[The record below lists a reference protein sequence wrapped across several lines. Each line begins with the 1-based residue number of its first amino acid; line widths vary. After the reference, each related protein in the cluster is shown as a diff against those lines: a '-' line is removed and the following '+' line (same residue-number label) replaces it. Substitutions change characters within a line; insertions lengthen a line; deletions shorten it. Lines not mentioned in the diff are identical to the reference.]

1 MELIRGIH
9 NIKPWHRG
17 CVLTIGNFDGVHL
30 GHQAVLCRLTE
41 QARLLG
47 VPACVMIFEPQPRE
61 LFTGEN
67 APARL
72 TRLREKYQQLARLG
86 IDRLLCVRFNAEFA
100 AQSPDHF
107 IRGLLVDKL
116 GVRFLVVGD
125 DFRFGQNRGGD
136 FELLTRAG
144 RAFDFDVVSTQSWR
158 MNSQRVSSTLI
169 RDALVNDR
177 LNDAA
182 HMLGRPYSLC
192 GRVAHGA
199 KLGRTIGFPTANVAL
214 KRQVSPVSGVYA
226 VELLLD
232 GQRYPGV
239 ANVGNKPTVNGTQA
253 LLEVHLFDFSGDIYG
268 KQVEVELRHKLRNEQ
283 KFASFALL
291 KEQIQRDAA
300 KARHWFGLTV
310 SEPNGM

>member
-1 MELIRGIH
+1 MELIRGIP
-9 NIKPWHRG
+9 NIKPWHSG

-30 GHQAVLCRLTE
+30 GHQAVLQGLIE
-41 QARLLG
+41 QARRLQ
-47 VPACVMIFEPQPRE
+47 VPACVMVFEPQPRE
-61 LFTGEN
+61 LFSGGK

-86 IDRLLCVRFNAEFA
+86 IDRLLCVRFSSEFA

-107 IRGLLVDKL
+107 IRDLLVEKL

-125 DFRFGQNRGGD
+125 DFRFGQYRHGD

-144 RAFDFDVVSTQSWR
+144 AAFNFEVVSTQSLR
-158 MNSQRVSSTLI
+158 RKSQRVSSTLI
-169 RDALVNDR
+169 REALMQDR
-177 LNDAA
+177 LADATE
-182 HMLGRPYSLC
+182 MLGRPYSLW

-226 VELLLD
+226 VELLMD
-232 GQRYPGV
+232 GQSYPGV
-239 ANVGNKPTVNGTQA
+239 ANIGNKPTVNGSQA

-291 KEQIQRDAA
+291 KEQIQRDAVA
-300 KARHWFGLTV
+300 ARHWFGLAV

>member
-30 GHQAVLCRLTE
+30 GHQSVLRRLTE
-41 QARLLG
+41 QAKRLG
-47 VPACVMIFEPQPRE
+47 VASCVMVFEPQPRE
-61 LFTGEN
+61 LFTGDQ
-67 APARL
+67 APPRL

-86 IDRLLCVRFNAEFA
+86 IDRLLCVRFNADFA

-125 DFRFGQNRGGD
+125 DFRFGQHRGGD
-136 FELLTRAG
+136 FAQLTRAG
-144 RAFDFDVVSTQSWR
+144 RAFDFEVVSTQSWC
-158 MNSQRVSSTLI
+158 MNRQRVSSTLI
-169 RDALVNDR
+169 RKALGEDQ
-177 LNDAA
+177 LEAA
-182 HMLGRPYSLC
+182 AQMLGRRFSVC

-214 KRQVSPVSGVYA
+214 KRQVIPVSGVYA
-226 VELLLD
+226 VDLWLN

-239 ANVGNKPTVNGTQA
+239 ANIGDKPTVNGSQS
-253 LLEVHLFDFSGDIYG
+253 LLEVHLFDFSGDLYG
-268 KQVEVELRHKLRNEQ
+268 KQVELELRHKLRNEQ
-283 KFASFALL
+283 KFASFSLL

-300 KARHWFGLTV
+300 AARQWFAQAA
-310 SEPNGM
+310 SKPNGM

>member
-9 NIKPWHRG
+9 NIKPWHSG

-30 GHQAVLCRLTE
+30 GHQSVLRRLIE
-41 QARLLG
+41 QARRLN

-61 LFTGEN
+61 LFTGN
-67 APARL
+67 DAPPRL

-86 IDRLLCVRFNAEFA
+86 IDRLLCVRFNEAFA

-107 IRGLLVDKL
+107 IRDLLVDKL

-125 DFRFGQNRGGD
+125 DFRFGQHRGGN

-144 RAFDFDVVSTQSWR
+144 QRFDFEVVSTQSWC
-158 MNSQRVSSTLI
+158 MNRQRVSSTLI
-169 RDALVNDR
+169 RDAMVNDELTR
-177 LNDAA
+177 AA
-182 HMLGRPYSLC
+182 AMLGRPFSLC

-226 VELLLD
+226 VELCLD

-239 ANVGNKPTVNGTQA
+239 ANIGNKPTVNGTQA

-268 KQVEVELRHKLRNEQ
+268 KQVEVELRHKLRSEQ
-283 KFASFALL
+283 KFASFELL

-300 KARHWFGLTV
+300 TARHWFGLAV

>member
-30 GHQAVLCRLTE
+30 GHQAVLRRLTE
-41 QARLLG
+41 QARRLK

-61 LFTGEN
+61 LFTGAN

-144 RAFDFDVVSTQSWR
+144 RAFDFEVVSTQSWR

-177 LNDAA
+177 LLDAA
-182 HMLGRPYSLC
+182 GMLGRPYSLC

-226 VELLLD
+226 VELWLD
-232 GQRYPGV
+232 GKRYPGV

-268 KQVEVELRHKLRNEQ
+268 KQVEVELRHKLRGEQ

>member
-30 GHQAVLCRLTE
+30 GHQSVLRRLTE
-41 QARLLG
+41 QAQRLG
-47 VPACVMIFEPQPRE
+47 VASCVMVFEPQPRE
-61 LFTGEN
+61 LFTGDQ
-67 APARL
+67 APPRL

-86 IDRLLCVRFNAEFA
+86 IDRLLCVRFNADFA

-136 FELLTRAG
+136 FAQLTRAG
-144 RAFDFDVVSTQSWR
+144 RAFDFEVVSTQSWC
-158 MNSQRVSSTLI
+158 MNRQRVSSTLI
-169 RDALVNDR
+169 RKALGEDQ
-177 LNDAA
+177 LEAA
-182 HMLGRPYSLC
+182 AQMLGRRFSVC

-214 KRQVSPVSGVYA
+214 KRQVIPVSGVYA
-226 VELLLD
+226 VDLWLN

-239 ANVGNKPTVNGTQA
+239 ANIGDKPTVNGSQS
-253 LLEVHLFDFSGDIYG
+253 LLEVHLFDFSGDLYG

-300 KARHWFGLTV
+300 AARQWFAQAA
-310 SEPNGM
+310 SKPNGM

>member
-30 GHQAVLCRLTE
+30 GHQSVLRRLTE
-41 QARLLG
+41 QAQRLG
-47 VPACVMIFEPQPRE
+47 VASCVMVFEPQPRE
-61 LFTGEN
+61 LFTGDQ
-67 APARL
+67 APPRL
-72 TRLREKYQQLARLG
+72 TRLREKYQQLAKLG
-86 IDRLLCVRFNAEFA
+86 IDRLLCVRFNADFA

-136 FELLTRAG
+136 FAQLTRAG
-144 RAFDFDVVSTQSWR
+144 RAFDFEVVSTQSWC
-158 MNSQRVSSTLI
+158 MNRQRVSSTLI
-169 RDALVNDR
+169 RKALGEDQ
-177 LNDAA
+177 LEAA
-182 HMLGRPYSLC
+182 AQMLGRRFSVC

-214 KRQVSPVSGVYA
+214 KRQVIPVSGVYA
-226 VELLLD
+226 VDLWLN

-239 ANVGNKPTVNGTQA
+239 ANIGDKPTVNGSQS
-253 LLEVHLFDFSGDIYG
+253 LLEVHLFDFSGDLYG

-300 KARHWFGLTV
+300 AARQWFAQAA
-310 SEPNGM
+310 SKPNGM

>member
-30 GHQAVLCRLTE
+30 GHQAVLSRLVE
-41 QARLLG
+41 QARRLK
-47 VPACVMIFEPQPRE
+47 VPACVMVFEPQPQE
-61 LFTGEN
+61 LFTGAE
-67 APARL
+67 APPRL

-86 IDRLLCVRFNAEFA
+86 IDRLLCVRFNADFA
-100 AQSPDHF
+100 AQSPDEF

-144 RAFDFDVVSTQSWR
+144 KAFDFEVVSTQSWR
-158 MNSQRVSSTLI
+158 MNSRRVSSTLI
-169 RDALVNDR
+169 REALAADR
-177 LNDAA
+177 LDDAA
-182 HMLGRPYSLC
+182 NMLGRPFALC

-214 KRQVSPVSGVYA
+214 KRQVIPVSGVYV
-226 VELLLD
+226 VELLLN
-232 GQRYPGV
+232 GRRYPGV
-239 ANVGNKPTVNGTQA
+239 ANIGDKPTVCGTRA
-253 LLEVHLFDFSGDIYG
+253 LLEVHLFDFSGDLYG

-300 KARHWFGLTV
+300 EARQWFGLAS

>member
-30 GHQAVLCRLTE
+30 GHQAVLRRLTE

-253 LLEVHLFDFSGDIYG
+253 LLEVHLFGFSGDIYG

>member
-30 GHQAVLCRLTE
+30 GHQSVLRRLTE
-41 QARLLG
+41 QAKRLG
-47 VPACVMIFEPQPRE
+47 VASCVMVFEPQPRE
-61 LFTGEN
+61 LFTGDQ
-67 APARL
+67 APPRL

-86 IDRLLCVRFNAEFA
+86 IDRLLCVRFNADFA

-136 FELLTRAG
+136 FAQLTRAG
-144 RAFDFDVVSTQSWR
+144 RAFDFEVVSTQSWC
-158 MNSQRVSSTLI
+158 MNRQRVSSTLI
-169 RDALVNDR
+169 RKALGEDQ
-177 LNDAA
+177 LEAA
-182 HMLGRPYSLC
+182 AQMLGRRFSVC

-214 KRQVSPVSGVYA
+214 KRQVIPVSGVYA
-226 VELLLD
+226 VDLWLN

-239 ANVGNKPTVNGTQA
+239 ANIGDKPTVNGSQS
-253 LLEVHLFDFSGDIYG
+253 LLEVHLFDFSGDLYG

-300 KARHWFGLTV
+300 AARQWFAQAA
-310 SEPNGM
+310 SKPNGM

>member
-30 GHQAVLCRLTE
+30 GHQAVLRRLTE
-41 QARLLG
+41 QARRLK

-61 LFTGEN
+61 LFTGAN

-144 RAFDFDVVSTQSWR
+144 RAFDFEVVSTQSWR

-177 LNDAA
+177 LLDAA
-182 HMLGRPYSLC
+182 GMLGRPYSLC

-226 VELLLD
+226 VELWLD
-232 GQRYPGV
+232 GKRYPGV

-268 KQVEVELRHKLRNEQ
+268 KQVEVELRHKLRSEQ

>member
-30 GHQAVLCRLTE
+30 GHQSVLRRLTE
-41 QARLLG
+41 QAQRLG
-47 VPACVMIFEPQPRE
+47 VPSCVMVFEPQPRE
-61 LFTGEN
+61 LFTGDQ
-67 APARL
+67 APPRL

-86 IDRLLCVRFNAEFA
+86 IDRLLCVRFNADFA

-136 FELLTRAG
+136 FVQLTRAG
-144 RAFDFDVVSTQSWR
+144 RAFDFEVVSTQSWC
-158 MNSQRVSSTLI
+158 MNRQRVSSTLI
-169 RDALVNDR
+169 RQALGRDKLEV
-177 LNDAA
+177 AA
-182 HMLGRPYSLC
+182 QMLGRRFSVC

-214 KRQVSPVSGVYA
+214 KRQVIPVSGVYA
-226 VELLLD
+226 VDLWLN
-232 GQRYPGV
+232 GHRYPGV
-239 ANVGNKPTVNGTQA
+239 ANIGDKPTVNGSQS
-253 LLEVHLFDFSGDIYG
+253 LLEVHLFDFSGDLYG

-300 KARHWFGLTV
+300 HARQWFAQAA
-310 SEPNGM
+310 SKPNGM

>member
-30 GHQAVLCRLTE
+30 GHQSVLRRLTE
-41 QARLLG
+41 QAQRLG
-47 VPACVMIFEPQPRE
+47 VASCVMVFEPQPRE
-61 LFTGEN
+61 LFTGDQ
-67 APARL
+67 APPRL

-86 IDRLLCVRFNAEFA
+86 IDRLLCVRFNADFA

-125 DFRFGQNRGGD
+125 DFRFGQHRGGD
-136 FELLTRAG
+136 FAQLTRAG
-144 RAFDFDVVSTQSWR
+144 RAFDFEVVSTQSWC
-158 MNSQRVSSTLI
+158 MNRQRVSSTLI
-169 RDALVNDR
+169 RKALGEDQ
-177 LNDAA
+177 LEAA
-182 HMLGRPYSLC
+182 AQMLGRRFSVC

-214 KRQVSPVSGVYA
+214 KRQVIPVSGVYA
-226 VELLLD
+226 VDLWLN
-232 GQRYPGV
+232 GQRYSGV
-239 ANVGNKPTVNGTQA
+239 ANIGNKPTVNGSQS
-253 LLEVHLFDFSGDIYG
+253 LLEVHLFDFSGDLYG

-300 KARHWFGLTV
+300 AARQWFAQAA
-310 SEPNGM
+310 SKPNGM

>member
-30 GHQAVLCRLTE
+30 GHQSVLRRLTE
-41 QARLLG
+41 QAKRLG
-47 VPACVMIFEPQPRE
+47 VASCVMVFEPQPRE
-61 LFTGEN
+61 LFTGDQ
-67 APARL
+67 APPRL

-86 IDRLLCVRFNAEFA
+86 IDRLLCVRFNADFA

-125 DFRFGQNRGGD
+125 DFRFGQHRGGD
-136 FELLTRAG
+136 FAQLTRAG
-144 RAFDFDVVSTQSWR
+144 RAFDFEVVSTQSWC
-158 MNSQRVSSTLI
+158 MNRQRVSSALI
-169 RDALVNDR
+169 RKALGEDQ
-177 LNDAA
+177 LEAA
-182 HMLGRPYSLC
+182 AQMLGRRFSVC

-214 KRQVSPVSGVYA
+214 KRQVIPVSGVYA
-226 VELLLD
+226 VDLWLN
-232 GQRYPGV
+232 GQRYSGV
-239 ANVGNKPTVNGTQA
+239 ANIGNKPTVNGSQS
-253 LLEVHLFDFSGDIYG
+253 LLEVHLFDFSGDLYG

-300 KARHWFGLTV
+300 AARQWFAQAA
-310 SEPNGM
+310 SKPNGM

>member
-1 MELIRGIH
+1 MELIRGIQ

-17 CVLTIGNFDGVHL
+17 CVLSIGNFDGVHL
-30 GHQAVLCRLTE
+30 GHQSVLHRLTE
-41 QARLLG
+41 QARRLN

-61 LFTGEN
+61 LFTGN
-67 APARL
+67 DAPPRL

-86 IDRLLCVRFNAEFA
+86 IDRLLCVRFNADFA

-107 IRGLLVDKL
+107 IRDLLVDKL

-125 DFRFGQNRGGD
+125 DFRFGQHRDGD

-144 RAFDFDVVSTQSWR
+144 DAFGFEVVSTQSWC

-169 RDALVNDR
+169 RDAMMNDK
-177 LNDAA
+177 LSDAA
-182 HMLGRPYSLC
+182 TMLGRQFSLC

-226 VELLLD
+226 VELWLD

-239 ANVGNKPTVNGTQA
+239 ANIGNKPTVNGTQA

-268 KQVEVELRHKLRNEQ
+268 KQVEVELRHKLRSEQ

-291 KEQIQRDAA
+291 KEQIQRDAVH
-300 KARHWFGLTV
+300 ARQWFGLAV

>member
-30 GHQAVLCRLTE
+30 GHQAVLRRLTE

>member
-9 NIKPWHRG
+9 NIKPWHHG

-30 GHQAVLCRLTE
+30 GHQAVLHRLTK
-41 QARLLG
+41 QAHRLG
-47 VPACVMIFEPQPRE
+47 VPSCVMVFEPQPQE
-61 LFTGEN
+61 LFAGAE
-67 APARL
+67 APPRL

-86 IDRLLCVRFNAEFA
+86 IDRLLCVRFNAAFA
-100 AQSPDHF
+100 AQSPDDF
-107 IRGLLVDKL
+107 IRGLLVDRL

-125 DFRFGQNRGGD
+125 DFRFGRNRDGD
-136 FELLTRAG
+136 FERLTRAG
-144 RAFDFDVVSTQSWR
+144 RAFDFEVVSTQSWR

-169 RDALVNDR
+169 REALAADR
-177 LNDAA
+177 LNQAEQ
-182 HMLGRPYSLC
+182 MLGRPFSLC

-214 KRQVSPVSGVYA
+214 KRQVIPVAGVYA

-232 GQRYPGV
+232 GRRHPGV
-239 ANVGNKPTVNGTQA
+239 ANIGHKPTVNGTLA
-253 LLEVHLFDFSGDIYG
+253 LLEVHLFDFAGDLYG
-268 KQVEVELRHKLRNEQ
+268 RQVEVVLRHKLRNEQ

-300 KARHWFGLTV
+300 IARAWFGLAV
-310 SEPNGM
+310 SEPDGM

>member
-1 MELIRGIH
+1 MELIRGIT
-9 NIKPWHRG
+9 NIKPWHSG
-17 CVLTIGNFDGVHL
+17 CVLSIGNFDGVHL
-30 GHQAVLCRLTE
+30 GHQAVLRGLIA
-41 QARLLG
+41 QARRLN

-61 LFTGEN
+61 LFSGGQ

-86 IDRLLCVRFNAEFA
+86 IDRLLCVRFTRDFA
-100 AQSPDHF
+100 AQRPEHF
-107 IRGLLVDKL
+107 IRDLLVDKL

-125 DFRFGQNRGGD
+125 DFRFGQHRKGD
-136 FELLTRAG
+136 FELLSRAG
-144 RAFDFDVVSTQSWR
+144 AEFNFEVVSTQSWR
-158 MNSQRVSSTLI
+158 RNSQRVSSTLI
-169 RDALVNDR
+169 REALLSDR
-177 LNDAA
+177 LDDATA
-182 HMLGRPYSLC
+182 MLGRAYSLC

-226 VELLLD
+226 VELHLA
-232 GQRYPGV
+232 GAAHPGV
-239 ANVGNKPTVNGTQA
+239 ANIGNKPTVNGTQA

-268 KQVEVELRHKLRNEQ
+268 KQVEVMLRHKLRSEQ

-291 KEQIQRDAA
+291 KEQIQRDAVA
-300 KARHWFGLTV
+300 ARHWFGLAV

>member
-30 GHQAVLCRLTE
+30 GHQAVLRRLTE
-41 QARLLG
+41 QARRLK

-61 LFTGEN
+61 LFTGAN

-144 RAFDFDVVSTQSWR
+144 RAFDFEVVSTQSWR

-177 LNDAA
+177 LLDAA
-182 HMLGRPYSLC
+182 GMLGRPYSLC

-226 VELLLD
+226 VELWLD
-232 GQRYPGV
+232 GKRYLGV

-268 KQVEVELRHKLRNEQ
+268 KQVEVELRHKLRSEQ

>member
-1 MELIRGIH
+1 MELIRGIP
-9 NIKPWHRG
+9 NIKPWHSG

-30 GHQAVLCRLTE
+30 GHQAVLRGLIA
-41 QARLLG
+41 QARRLN
-47 VPACVMIFEPQPRE
+47 VPACVMVFEPQPRE
-61 LFTGEN
+61 LFSGGQ

-86 IDRLLCVRFNAEFA
+86 IDRLLCVRFSSEFA

-107 IRGLLVDKL
+107 IRDLLVDKL
-116 GVRFLVVGD
+116 GVQFLVVGD
-125 DFRFGQNRGGD
+125 DFRFGQYRHGD

-144 RAFDFDVVSTQSWR
+144 SEFNFEVVSTQSWR
-158 MNSQRVSSTLI
+158 RNSQRVSSTLI
-169 RDALVNDR
+169 RGALEQDR
-177 LNDAA
+177 LEDATE
-182 HMLGRPYSLC
+182 MLGRPYSLC

-226 VELLLD
+226 VELWLE
-232 GQRYPGV
+232 GKPHAGV
-239 ANVGNKPTVNGTQA
+239 ANIGNKPTVNGSQA
-253 LLEVHLFDFSGDIYG
+253 LLEVHLFDFTGDIYG
-268 KQVEVELRHKLRNEQ
+268 KQVEVELRKKLRSEQ

-291 KEQIQRDAA
+291 KEQIQRDAVA
-300 KARHWFGLTV
+300 ARQWFGLPV

>member
-30 GHQAVLCRLTE
+30 GHQAVLRRLTE
-41 QARLLG
+41 QARRLG

-177 LNDAA
+177 LNEAA

-232 GQRYPGV
+232 GRRYPGV
-239 ANVGNKPTVNGTQA
+239 ANVGNKPTVNGSQA

-268 KQVEVELRHKLRNEQ
+268 KQVEVELRHKLRSEQ

>member
-30 GHQAVLCRLTE
+30 GHQSVLRRLTE
-41 QARLLG
+41 QAKRLG
-47 VPACVMIFEPQPRE
+47 VASCVMVFEPQPRE
-61 LFTGEN
+61 LFTGDQ
-67 APARL
+67 APPRL

-86 IDRLLCVRFNAEFA
+86 IDRLLCVRFNADFA

-125 DFRFGQNRGGD
+125 DFRFGQHRGGD
-136 FELLTRAG
+136 FAQLTRAG
-144 RAFDFDVVSTQSWR
+144 RAFDFEVVSTQSWC
-158 MNSQRVSSTLI
+158 MNRQRVSSTLI
-169 RDALVNDR
+169 RKALGEDQ
-177 LNDAA
+177 LEAA
-182 HMLGRPYSLC
+182 AQMLGRRFSVC

-214 KRQVSPVSGVYA
+214 KRQVIPVSGVYA
-226 VELLLD
+226 VDLWLN
-232 GQRYPGV
+232 GQRYSGV
-239 ANVGNKPTVNGTQA
+239 ANIGNKPTVNGSQS
-253 LLEVHLFDFSGDIYG
+253 LLEVHLFDFSGDLYG

-300 KARHWFGLTV
+300 AARQWFAQAA
-310 SEPNGM
+310 SKPNGM